1 MCGLGELDRSR
12 SPFRRLAKGE
22 TMHHRHLLSSAAAG
36 ALAANL
42 LALAPSAH
50 AAEAAAAAA
59 PDTGLAEIVVTAQRR
74 SENVQRVPIA
84 VQVVT
89 VKQIT
94 DAHVTGLI
102 DLQKVTP
109 SLVVQDAASNVN
121 PYIRGVGS
129 TTQGA
134 GYYSSVATYID
145 GVYVTRL
152 ASGSFDLDNIDS
164 IQVLK
169 GPQGTL
175 YGRNATGGAIVIT
188 SHTPHP
194 GDQVHGDLSAT
205 YGSYNERKF
214 TGHLSGGLTDQLAFS
229 IGASYDKRDG
239 FIKNLNPPG
248 AGTEHDDLN
257 DRDYYAVDGALVYQP
272 TNRLS
277 ITLRGSYYHADDRK
291 AFGLQATGLN
301 DFVDN
306 ATLASLGLPA
316 NPATPLNGT
325 AAYYAGLLGAFGVPG
340 AAAEALAG
348 NLKFSNQFSATY
360 DNEANGFQGV
370 LGPRDKQGNFNAGE
384 ILTGS
389 LKINYQTDFAT
400 ITSITSLTRD
410 TSNSA
415 TEVITANPATY
426 PAGFNGGSIGFS
438 GDFPAHNFQEDFQ
451 LTSGKA
457 SPIKWVAG
465 ASYLYERGLTNLTG
479 DLFGFNILSE
489 FNNWTVNSVAGYG
502 QVTLPL
508 DFIARGLSVT
518 GGGRYTSDSYDLVEK
533 PSFLDYRNSISSDAF
548 TYTARLNYQ
557 INDRL
562 LIYAGTSTGF
572 KSGSLNATNHTS
584 PAVAPEDITSYEI
597 GVKADVNDRLRLSA
611 AGFYYDYK
619 KIQLQVTS
627 SPLAASFI
635 VNGTSAKVYG
645 ADFEGSAI
653 LTDWARVNFGGLL
666 LHSAYDTDVNAV
678 GYGFLLTRG
687 KRLAGAPDWTLN
699 LGPTI
704 NFPFITKGSLEL
716 NVNAN
721 FSSGYYFDA
730 QNIVGTGGA
739 FDAKPYTTVDFNLGY
754 TLPNGHWRLSVW
766 GSNIFDMQYYNG
778 GLVAGQIDKL
788 VIAAPP
794 SQFGVT
800 ITAMF

>member
-1 MCGLGELDRSR
+1 MRDLDEFDRHR
-12 SPFRRLAKGE
+12 LPFRRSPKGE
-22 TMHHRHLLSSAAAG
+22 TMHRRRLLSSAAAG

-42 LALAPSAH
+42 VALAPPAR
-50 AAEAAAAAA
+50 AAEAADAAA
-59 PDTGLAEIVVTAQRR
+59 PVTGLAEVVVTAQRR
-74 SENVQRVPIA
+74 SENLQRVPVA

-89 VKQIT
+89 VKQIA

-109 SLVVQDAASNVN
+109 SLIVQNAASNVN

-134 GYYSSVATYID
+134 SYYASVATYID

-152 ASGSFDLDNIDS
+152 ASGSFDLDNVDS
-164 IQVLK
+164 IEVLK

-188 SHTPHP
+188 SHAPHP
-194 GDQVHGDLSAT
+194 GDPLHGDLSAT

-257 DRDYYAVDGALVYQP
+257 DRDYYSLDGALVYQP

-277 ITLRGSYYHADDRK
+277 ITLRGSFYHADDRNTM
-291 AFGLQATGLN
+291 GLQVTGLN
-301 DFVDN
+301 DYVDN
-306 ATLASLGLPA
+306 PTLASLGLPA

-348 NLKFSNQFSATY
+348 NLKFSNQFGATY
-360 DNEANGFQGV
+360 DNEANGFQGA
-370 LGPRDKQGNFNAGE
+370 LGPRDKQGNFNFGE
-384 ILTGS
+384 ITTGS
-389 LKINYQTDFAT
+389 LRVNYETDLAT
-400 ITSITSLTRD
+400 ITSTTSLTSD
-410 TSNSA
+410 LSNSA
-415 TEVITANPATY
+415 TEVVTANPTTY

-451 LTSGKA
+451 LTSGKT

-465 ASYLYERGLTNLTG
+465 ASYLYEKGLTNLTG

-489 FNNWTVNSVAGYG
+489 FNNWTVKSVAGYG
-502 QVTLPL
+502 QATVPL
-508 DFIARGLSVT
+508 DFIAHGLSFT

-533 PSFLDYRNSISSDAF
+533 PSFLDYSNSISSSAF

-557 INDRL
+557 INDSL
-562 LIYAGTSTGF
+562 LVYAGTSTGF

-584 PAVAPEDITSYEI
+584 PAVTPEHITSYEI
-597 GVKADVNDRLRLSA
+597 GVKADINDRVRLSV
-611 AGFYYDYK
+611 AGFDYYYRD
-619 KIQLQVTS
+619 IQLQVTS
-627 SPLAASFI
+627 SPLAASFL

-645 ADFEGSAI
+645 ADFDGSAI
-653 LTDWARVNFGGLL
+653 LTDWARFNFGGLL
-666 LHSAYDTDVNAV
+666 LHSAYDSDVNAV
-678 GYGFLLTRG
+678 GYGFLLTKG
-687 KRLAGAPDWTLN
+687 KRLAGAPDWTLD

-704 NFPFITKGSLEL
+704 KFPFVTTGSLEL
-716 NVNAN
+716 NVNVAL
-721 FSSGYYFDA
+721 SSGYYFDA

-739 FDAKPYTTVDFNLGY
+739 FDAKSYTTVDFNLAY
-754 TLPNGHWRLSVW
+754 TLPDNHWRVSVW
-766 GSNIFDMQYYNG
+766 GSNAFDSQYYNG

-800 ITAMF
+800 VTAKF